1 MKTKYKILIEKLI
14 SKILTAVHKDK
25 AMVKRDVINWFL
37 DLNEG
42 IVLSII
48 LFVKFESS
56 IVEVSNYLI
65 KDIYYYTNKIK
76 DEMLNYIFLK

>member
-1 MKTKYKILIEKLI
+1 MKTKNKILIEKLI

-65 KDIYYYTNKIK
+65 KDIYYYTNNIK